1 MRSLGTFCLAVCLA
15 AGLLIPFSASAFGF
29 SFGGRILTVV
39 PCVSG
44 LGPSLWVSI
53 KPAGFF
59 SPTYIWTPATITKL
73 VGPPRNPGQQVLGVA
88 DVPFVC
94 FIPAHI
100 PIPLYGLRMQ
110 IVGTSAL
117 F

>member
-1 MRSLGTFCLAVCLA
+1 MRSPDKILLAVCLA
-15 AGLLIPFSASAFGF
+15 VGMLAPLSVSAFGF
-29 SFGGRILTVV
+29 SFGGRILAVIS
-39 PCVSG
+39 CVSG

-53 KPAGFF
+53 KPAGRF
-59 SPTYIWTPATITKL
+59 PITYIWTPATITRL
-73 VGPPRNPGQQVLGVA
+73 VGPPRNPGQQVLGIA

-110 IVGTSAL
+110 IVGTSL

>member
-1 MRSLGTFCLAVCLA
+1 MRSHGKVLLAVCLA
-15 AGLLIPFSASAFGF
+15 IGLLSPLSASAFGF
-29 SFGGRILTVV
+29 SFGGRILAVI

-53 KPAGFF
+53 KPAGVFA
-59 SPTYIWTPATITKL
+59 PTYIWTPATITKL

-94 FIPAHI
+94 VIPAKI

-110 IVGTSAL
+110 IVGTSL

>member
-1 MRSLGTFCLAVCLA
+1 MRSLGTILLAVFLA
-15 AGLLIPFSASAFGF
+15 IGLVAPLSVSAFGF
-29 SFGGRILTVV
+29 SFGGRILAVT

-53 KPAGFF
+53 RPAGVFA
-59 SPTYIWTPATITKL
+59 PTYIWTPATITKL
-73 VGPPRNPGQQVLGVA
+73 VGPPRTIGQQVLGRA
-88 DVPFVC
+88 DIPFVC
-94 FIPAHI
+94 FIPAKV

-110 IVGTSAL
+110 IVGTSL